1 MRISIDATVKE
12 SQMLKP
18 ILKMPFK
25 MAVKKFALTVDT
37 ELAEAGA
44 RFTNNRKSPANEKP
58 DESDAGD
65 QASRLIFPSHARR

>member
-1 MRISIDATVKE
+1 
-12 SQMLKP
+12 
-18 ILKMPFK
+18 

-37 ELAEAGA
+37 ELAEAGS
-44 RFTNNRKSPANEKP
+44 RFANTRKSPANEKP

>member
-1 MRISIDATVKE
+1 
-12 SQMLKP
+12 
-18 ILKMPFK
+18 

-37 ELAEAGA
+37 ELAEARS
-44 RFTNNRKSPANEKP
+44 RFTNKCKSPANEKP

>member
-1 MRISIDATVKE
+1 
-12 SQMLKP
+12 
-18 ILKMPFK
+18 MPFK

-37 ELAEAGA
+37 ELAEAGS